1 MKVFIIAIFLSILFY
16 GCNKIDSDIKTLKVN
31 KITIGKTLNFKTIS
45 KALEKETNLQSI
57 NLVGWKEFP
66 YKPKVDFRIAHID
79 SIMFLKFYVNES
91 HILAKRSSPNSATHK
106 DSCVE
111 FFIDPIGDGNY
122 YNFEF
127 NCIGTTHLA
136 YGDNRHQRTFV
147 PIDLI
152 SDQIRVW
159 STLGNKTFEE
169 KSGNFYWE
177 MVILVPSSIFV
188 NNVNFSFT
196 KLTANANFY
205 KCGDETQKPHY
216 LSWNPVKTSKPDFH
230 RPEYFGKLI
239 FE

>member
-111 FFIDPIGDGNY
+111 FFIDPMRDGNY

-136 YGDNRHQRTFV
+136 YGPARSTRTFI
-147 PIDLI
+147 PKEKII
-152 SDQIRVW
+152 KEIKTW
-159 STLGNKTFEE
+159 STLGGQPFEE
-169 KSGNFYWE
+169 KSGKFEWE
-177 MVILVPSSIFV
+177 MVVVIPASIFTY
-188 NNVNFSFT
+188 NEGFIFSN
-196 KLTANANFY
+196 LIANANFY
-205 KCGDETQKPHY
+205 KCGDDTTKPHY
-216 LSWNPVKTSKPDFH
+216 LSWNPVKTENPDFH
-230 RPEYFGKLI
+230 RPEFFGTLNFK
-239 FE
+239 